1 VGNRVGGYS
10 CFPVCIFFGVEGADG
25 PAGVEGTLS
34 FDGAK
39 CVEGDCAAGG
49 IPTTCRPVT
58 L

>member
-1 VGNRVGGYS
+1 MPSLENSDYEII
-10 CFPVCIFFGVEGADG
+10 FFFGVG
-25 PAGVEGTLS
+25 GVEGTLS

-39 CVEGDCAAGG
+39 CVEGHCAAVG